1 MPGYIARETDKIAQP
16 AFRVLLYCDGSLN
29 DPANG
34 AGVTRLFDLFL
45 EHYGA
50 EAAWLAIAD
59 EARPMRPKPLDA
71 AGIADARHWLNTPD
85 KSFPATCRIVGPIS
99 EESANVTVPAFRV
112 DEYRVMFLDM
122 SVPADADRAVSFA
135 QAATEVIRDMPV
147 IASIMGMG
155 FYLPVAL
162 ESLKDYLPR
171 AFVRYRAAIEFT
183 VDSATM
189 GIRKTGEG
197 FDWDENEGVEPGIPD
212 IGWRTII
219 GPDFTSRLPDL
230 DALYGAPGV
239 AYERTDDIAVIT
251 AGPSPVFGDV
261 DKGEDIAPYRT
272 VAKALKPVRYPV
284 EVAVGTLFGNQAYTP
299 EGRDRVEAYLARLED
314 GETP

>member
-1 MPGYIARETDKIAQP
+1 MPDPIARGNVKIAEP

-29 DPANG
+29 DPAN
-34 AGVTRLFDLFL
+34 ADGVTRLFDLFL

-59 EARPMRPKPLDA
+59 EARPMRPKPLDGD
-71 AGIADARHWLNTPD
+71 GISDARNWLNTPD
-85 KSFPATCRIVGPIS
+85 KSFPATCRVVGPLS
-99 EESANVTVPAFRV
+99 EETGNVTVPAFRV

-122 SVPADADRAVSFA
+122 SVPADADRAVPFA
-135 QAATEVIRDMPV
+135 QAATQIIRDMPV

-171 AFVRYRAAIEFT
+171 AYPRYRTAIEFT

-189 GIRKTGEG
+189 GIRKTEEG
-197 FDWDENEGVEPGIPD
+197 FRWDQNKGVEPGIPD

-219 GPDFTSRLPDL
+219 GPDFTPRLPEL
-230 DALYGAPGV
+230 DAVAEAPGV
-239 AYERTDDIAVIT
+239 AYERTGDIAVIT
-251 AGPSPVFGDV
+251 AGPKPVFGDV
-261 DKGEDIAPYRT
+261 DKGEDITPYRT

-284 EVAVGTLFGNQAYTP
+284 EVAVGTLFGNQAYNP

-314 GETP
+314 EAKP

>member
-1 MPGYIARETDKIAQP
+1 MPEYITRENDKIAQP

-29 DPANG
+29 DPANA

-50 EAAWLAIAD
+50 DAAWLAIAD
-59 EARPMRPKPLDA
+59 ENRPMRPKPLDEA
-71 AGIADARHWLNTPD
+71 AIADARTWLNTPD
-85 KSFPATCRIVGPIS
+85 KTFPATCRVVGPIS
-99 EESANVTVPAFRV
+99 DETENVTVPAFRV

-122 SVPADADRAVSFA
+122 SVPADAERAIPFA
-135 QAATEVIRDMPV
+135 DAATQIIREMPV

-171 AFVRYRAAIEFT
+171 AFARYRAAIEFT

-189 GIRKTGEG
+189 GIRKTKEG
-197 FDWDENEGVEPGIPD
+197 FRWDQNKDVEPGIPD

-230 DALYGAPGV
+230 DTLSDAPDV
-239 AYERTDDIAVIT
+239 AYDRTGDIAVMT
-251 AGPSPVFGDV
+251 AGPAPVFGDV
-261 DKGEDIAPYRT
+261 NRGEDIAPYRT
-272 VAKALKPVRYPV
+272 VAKALKPVRYPI
-284 EVAVGTLFGNQAYTP
+284 EVAVGTLFGDQEYNP
-299 EGRDRVEAYLARLED
+299 EGRDRLEAYLARFDE
-314 GETP
+314 GEAT